1 MRDNSN
7 LKVLHL
13 EIQDLLAGYVDDSLS
28 ETEKYIVEVHLAG
41 CQACRMDVERQQQL
55 SRRLNHLTHARLPA
69 HLQQKLDRS
78 PEQPTPMS
86 GKRTRQDSWRAL
98 LNGFKSR
105 FQIMPIITLSGWVV
119 AMVLMLVLL
128 PPLKPSDHQHTV
140 PMVAQVLAEYQ
151 SAGTSGQFNRHSKV
165 EVNAPASW
173 PDARVLASWETSIG
187 GAPATAYAVRSG
199 NQIVFQYA
207 VTEKVFFRNPV
218 VRMKVAK
225 EGRYQ
230 AKEEGLMVVAL
241 PVKKAGLLIVGPEKA
256 IPEIRSIS
264 L

>member
-1 MRDNSN
+1 MSDNRN
-7 LKVLHL
+7 LKALHL

-41 CQACRMDVERQQQL
+41 CQACRMDVERQQQI
-55 SRRLNHLTHARLPA
+55 SQRLNLITHARLPA
-69 HLQQKLDRS
+69 HLQQKLDEIPGQS
-78 PEQPTPMS
+78 FPAS
-86 GKRTRQDSWRAL
+86 GKRTGQGGWRTWF
-98 LNGFKSR
+98 NSFKQR
-105 FQIMPIITLSGWVV
+105 VQIMPIITLSGWAV
-119 AMVLMLVLL
+119 ALVLMLVLL
-128 PPLKPSDHQHTV
+128 LPLKPSYHQHTV

-199 NQIVFQYA
+199 DQMVFQYA
-207 VTEKVFFRNPV
+207 VTEKVFFRNPQ

-230 AKEEGLMVVAL
+230 AKKEGLMVVAL
-241 PVKKAGLLIVGPEKA
+241 PAKQAGLLIVGPEKA
-256 IPEIRSIS
+256 IPEISSIS